1 MEWKWLFCIILLIYY
16 FVRNAKCVRSQFFVW
31 NQLRV
36 SKSIHLQ
43 LLILK
48 NCRFKN
54 VRCKLLPQ
62 TWLVVSCKQWHFKHD
77 EFVCTDTQS
86 MTLLSVLTEHL
97 GNQLTTIQ
105 HVHNSSVTNNNSCR
119 KQMISS
125 IIVAWLTELL
135 GNQMATA
142 RIP

>member
-1 MEWKWLFCIILLIYY
+1 MKWKWLFCIILLIYY
-16 FVRNAKCVRSQFFVW
+16 FVRNAKCVRSQFFLW
-31 NQLRV
+31 KPLRAV
-36 SKSIHLQ
+36 KGIKLQ

-48 NCRFKN
+48 NSHFKN
-54 VRCKLLPQ
+54 VRCKFLPQ
-62 TWLVVSCKQWHFKHD
+62 TWLVVSCKQWHFKLD
-77 EFVCTDTQS
+77 DFVCTDTQS
-86 MTLLSVLTEHL
+86 MTLLSVLTELL